1 MKFKQWADN
10 SIRHRVAFGT
20 FRAQKMKFPKVL
32 VVGEKKEVAF
42 YLQWFRNSEAFTK
55 EKPEVQQ
62 RLGFC
67 WRLEGIKVE
76 MRQDI

>member
-1 MKFKQWADN
+1 
-10 SIRHRVAFGT
+10 
-20 FRAQKMKFPKVL
+20 MKFPKVL